1 MTDLS
6 FECTGV
12 RADRYAAA
20 PTLLFRLRITAAEE
34 ARVHAVALRCQL
46 RIEPA
51 RRGYHPDEAEAL
63 SDLFGARSRWGS
75 TLQPLQLAQVSLV
88 VPGFTGETELDLPV
102 PCSYD
107 LEVAAGRYFRAL
119 RDGEVPL
126 LLLFSGTVFAGSGGF
141 HVEPVPWN
149 KEASVR
155 MPVDVWQEMTEAH
168 FPGCGWLRLPRET
181 LDALLA
187 YRSRHALP
195 SWQTAVES
203 LLATAEDAEPP
214 APRARLFPG
223 TAAART
229 AAVHPAIERTAP

>member
-1 MTDLS
+1 MTELS
-6 FECTGV
+6 FTCTGV

-20 PTLLFRLRITAAEE
+20 PTLLFRLRLTAAEGD
-34 ARVHAVALRCQL
+34 RVHAVALRCQL
-46 RIEPA
+46 RIEPG
-51 RRGYHPDEAEAL
+51 RRGYRTDEAEAL
-63 SDLFGARSRWGS
+63 ADLFGERSRWGS
-75 TLQPLQLAQVSLV
+75 TLQPLQFAQVSLV
-88 VPGFTGETELDLPV
+88 VPGFTGETEVDLPV

-107 LEVAAGRYFRAL
+107 LDVAAGRYFHAL

-126 LLLFSGTVFAGSGGF
+126 LLLFSGTVFAGTGGF
-141 HVEPVPWN
+141 RVEPVPWN

-155 MPVDVWQEMTEAH
+155 MPVSVWQEMTETH

-195 SWQTAVES
+195 SWQATVAS
-203 LLATAEDAEPP
+203 LLDAAGGDEPP

-223 TAAART
+223 AAARP
-229 AAVHPAIERTAP
+229 AAARPVTERTAP

>member
-6 FECTGV
+6 FVCTGV

-20 PTLLFRLRITAAEE
+20 PTLLFRLRITAPDPAV
-34 ARVHAVALRCQL
+34 RVHAIALRCQI

-51 RRGYHPDEAEAL
+51 RRGYRPDEAEAL
-63 SDLFGARSRWGS
+63 ADLFGAPSRWS
-75 TLQPLQLAQVSLV
+75 NTLHPLQFAQVSLV
-88 VPGFTGETELDLPV
+88 VPGFTGEAEVDLPV
-102 PCSYD
+102 PCGYD
-107 LEVAAGRYFRAL
+107 LEVAAGRYFHAL

-126 LLLFSGTVFAGSGGF
+126 LLLFSGTVFAGPGGF
-141 HVEPVPWN
+141 QVQPVPWD

-155 MPVDVWQEMTEAH
+155 MPVAVWQEMTDAH

-195 SWQTAVES
+195 SWQATVEA
-203 LLATAEDAEPP
+203 LLAHADGPEPPP

-223 TAAART
+223 AAARP
-229 AAVHPAIERTAP
+229 VSERTAP